1 MKRVYIAHALKG
13 DWFAGIRET
22 KVWAF
27 EAAKR
32 GFMPVAPH
40 VLFDGILDDSDPDE
54 RDRGMRLGLAQLAE
68 CDEIWLCGERV
79 SEGMEGERVF
89 AESRGIHVRRFEWPS
104 EIPGGLRG

>member
-1 MKRVYIAHALKG
+1 MKRVYIAHALRG
-13 DWFAGIRET
+13 DWFGGIAMAKQYAT
-22 KVWAF
+22 Q
-27 EAAKR
+27 AALH
-32 GFMPVAPH
+32 GYLPIAPY
-40 VLFDGILDDSDPDE
+40 VLMDGILDDSDPEE
-54 RDRGMRLGLAQLAE
+54 RERGIRLDLAQLAE